1 MLNLRQLL
9 ERLKAYRT
17 REKLPGVPTYQ
28 VVLALG
34 ASVVGVGMAFAAII
48 MLLAGSFSQSSEK
61 SQTLLSSMR
70 AQMTADMLHDG
81 LRGVVFRSLYAGAI
95 GDEAMVADTR
105 KEVQEY
111 SGEFRDAVMQQNRL
125 AIPPQVVSAVAELR
139 QPLDDYISAAGSL
152 VNLVY
157 AKQME
162 TAEAKLGAFD
172 SAFKALE
179 DKMSALSDT
188 IEAANAAVYVEA
200 HQNGNLATTVA
211 AGSVFALLGFA
222 ALVLMMSRA
231 IFLRPLAALTT
242 GFQKLVNDDL
252 SVETPPKFL
261 IREMGVL
268 GDVQRAFKG
277 ALLERNRF
285 SENARTSSAAITQKA
300 EASAALNREIAAV
313 AAAAVAGDFSK
324 RVVTTYV
331 DAELRQLGDT
341 VNSLLTTVDRSI
353 TETGSV
359 LSALAAADL
368 TRRMEGEYAG
378 ALDQLKNDTNA
389 VADRLADVMTQL
401 KAASGALKTATNEI
415 LSGANDLSERT
426 TKQAATIEETAATME
441 QLATTVA
448 ENAKQAQSASANAAG
463 VANTAEE
470 SGSVMQQATHA
481 MERITQ
487 SSAKISDIIGLIDD
501 IAFQTNLL
509 ALNASVEAAR
519 AGEAGKGFAVVAVEV
534 RRLAQSAAQASAEVK
549 ALIEQSAKEVT
560 GGTRLVGDAARKLD
574 EMVKGARLNSELLA
588 NIARQSRAQAASID
602 EVNVAVRQMDEM
614 TQHNAA
620 LVEET
625 NAAIEQTEIQ
635 VESLD
640 EVVAVFRIADTEAH
654 PGGTMQR
661 RRAA

>member
-162 TAEAKLGAFD
+162 TAQAKLGAFD

-426 TKQAATIEETAATME
+426 TKQAATME

-654 PGGTMQR
+654 RGGTMQR